1 MRPTTS
7 LRARP
12 LSTAAIAR
20 IAAVAAFAVLTAV
33 TAAATVAAVDPTSL
47 SVRPDQGEAHAT
59 VVFLLRHA
67 EKVQDGSVNPL
78 LTPAGERR
86 ARVLA
91 DLLEDAGLTSI
102 HSTPFARTRYTV
114 APLAERLGL
123 PIEDYAPDG
132 LEGLATAL
140 AARPGRHLVVGHSN
154 TTPEMVDLLGG
165 EPGPPIVEDGENDRL
180 YVVTLHPRGR
190 VTTVLLRYG
199 DRFRSPVPA
208 AGR

>member
-1 MRPTTS
+1 MR
-7 LRARP
+7 
-12 LSTAAIAR
+12 AILTLV
-20 IAAVAAFAVLTAV
+20 AVTTAV
-33 TAAATVAAVDPTSL
+33 TAVVGADTRSGH
-47 SVRPDQGEAHAT
+47 DQGGDDPV

-67 EKVQDGSVNPL
+67 EKVQDGSVNPP

-102 HSTPFARTRYTV
+102 HSTPFARTRDTV

-123 PIEDYAPDG
+123 AIEAYAPDG
-132 LEGLATAL
+132 LETLAAAL
-140 AARPGRHLVVGHSN
+140 AERPGRHLVVGHSN

-165 EPGPPIVEDGENDRL
+165 EPGPPIVEAGENDRL
-180 YVVTLHPRGR
+180 YVLTLEPDGA

-199 DRFRSPVPA
+199 ERFRPPGPA
-208 AGR
+208 AVR